1 MAAEPEL
8 SLLPPENLLP
18 PEPPSPEEEFIE
30 NGDFVKG
37 QFDYIKS
44 NSEKRMLQTAYQAI
58 NILELWPYMKE
69 DPGPNGFAFCGDDRV
84 YKIYN
89 KIEEIGYQ
97 GHSGSSFGCVLR
109 DMQFI
114 ARSGEKEF
122 RKTYLLGLKRKGITI
137 L

>member
-1 MAAEPEL
+1 MAAEQEVL
-8 SLLPPENLLP
+8 SLLP

-69 DPGPNGFAFCGDDRV
+69 DPGPNGFVFSGDDRV
-84 YKIYN
+84 KKIYA
-89 KIEEIGYQ
+89 KIEDLGYY

-109 DMQFI
+109 DMQSI
-114 ARSGEKEF
+114 ARSGEKEL
-122 RKTYLLGLKRKGITI
+122 RKKYLLGLKRKGIAI